1 MVESAADAFKLEPWH
16 IFAFGNLAGGI
27 VIAILSA
34 VIVWK
39 NKEIQKREIAVR
51 RALRIASNAKAR
63 LEGKGLSDE
72 DLEAELRGED
82 NLIHGGIDATPLGGG
97 GSDPGGGDGDDSGG
111 DGGPDGDPG

>member
-1 MVESAADAFKLEPWH
+1 MVETAADVFKLEPWH
-16 IFAFGNLAGGI
+16 IFAVMNLAGGI

-51 RALRIASNAKAR
+51 RALRVASNAKAR

-72 DLEAELRGED
+72 DLEEEMRGED
-82 NLIHGGIDATPLGGG
+82 NLIHGGIDATPLGSGQPDA
-97 GSDPGGGDGDDSGG
+97 SDGSGG
-111 DGGPDGDPG
+111 DSGPDEASG